1 MKEWMELD
9 VTDIPKATGQCDDV
23 YVAYEKGHIAGAKAA
38 LEHIQKKNAKSE
50 NFSGSINRLIH
61 QMLKELEE

>member
-1 MKEWMELD
+1 MKEWMPENPIGGGFS
-9 VTDIPKATGQCDDV
+9 VSAGQHWAWD
-23 YVAYEKGHIAGAKAA
+23 KGSITGAKAV
-38 LEHIQKKNAKSE
+38 LEYIQKKNAESE